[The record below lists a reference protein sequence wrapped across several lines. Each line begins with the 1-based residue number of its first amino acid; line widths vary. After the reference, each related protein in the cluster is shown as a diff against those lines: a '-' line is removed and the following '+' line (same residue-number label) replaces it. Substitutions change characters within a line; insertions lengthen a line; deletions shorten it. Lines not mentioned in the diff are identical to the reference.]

1 MNQHLQGKKI
11 MKNKTVVIGVSGGI
25 AVYKTLDVISK
36 LKKKNVDVYVILTN
50 NATQFVSPLS
60 FQSLSQNLVVTDM
73 FDEPKHWEIEHISL
87 AKKADLF
94 LVCPATVNIL
104 GKIANGIADDMLTT
118 TIMATKAPVIFAP
131 AANTNMMTNLIVKD
145 NIDKLK
151 NYGYGFIEPD
161 EGRLA
166 CGDVGTG
173 KLALTDVIADYVL
186 KELYAKKDLVGKTVL
201 VTAGPTNAPIDPVRY
216 ITNKSS
222 GKMGYEI
229 AIEARN
235 RGANVT
241 LVSGASSLKRP
252 FGINVIDVCTNKE
265 MKEAVMNNFENS
277 DMTIMAAAVSDYKT
291 FKYSDEKIKKTSKEL
306 IVKLIKDNDILKL
319 LGENK
324 KNQILVGFAAESNDL
339 IVNAEKKLI
348 NKNLDFIVAN
358 DIKSDKTGFKSD
370 LNKVTILSKDGKK
383 IDLEVMEKRKV
394 ASNLFDLIMSK

>member
-1 MNQHLQGKKI
+1 
-11 MKNKTVVIGVSGGI
+11 MKNKTVVIGVTGGI

-36 LKKKNVDVYVILTN
+36 LKKKNINVYVIMTQ
-50 NATQFVSPLS
+50 NATQFVSPLA
-60 FQSLSQNLVVTDM
+60 FQSLSQNLVMVDM

-94 LVCPATVNIL
+94 LVCPATVNVL
-104 GKIANGIADDMLTT
+104 GKVANGIADDMLTT

-145 NIDKLK
+145 NIDKLR
-151 NYGYGFIEPD
+151 NFGYDFIEPD
-161 EGRLA
+161 DGRLA

-173 KLALTDVIADYVL
+173 KLASTDMITDYVL
-186 KELYAKKDLVGKTVL
+186 KELYSKKDLVGKNVL
-201 VTAGPTNAPIDPVRY
+201 VSAGPTNAPIDPVRY

-229 AIEARN
+229 ALEARD

-241 LVSGASSLKRP
+241 LVLGASSLKKP
-252 FGINVIDVCTNKE
+252 FGIDVIDVSTNE
-265 MKEAVMNNFENS
+265 QMKKAVLDNYEKS
-277 DMTIMAAAVSDYKT
+277 DITIMAAAVSDYKT
-291 FKYSDEKIKKTSKEL
+291 IRYSHEKIKKANEEL
-306 IVKLIKDNDILKL
+306 IIKLIKDSDILKL

-339 IVNAEKKLI
+339 IINAEKKLI

-358 DIKSDKTGFKSD
+358 DIKSDKTGFRSD
-370 LNKVTILSKDGKK
+370 LNKVTILSKNGPK

-394 ASNLFDLIMSK
+394 AINLFDLIMSK